1 MRSRTDSFKARLK
14 WRRRTLEMSQRALGT
29 SAGIGHATIQ
39 SLESGDGSPS
49 IKTVEALAQ
58 ALKVSPAWLGFG
70 AEGDAQALTLDVAEG
85 FDPSAYL
92 DRIAAEVESSRP
104 IDQLAKYL
112 DQRGVRRW
120 LDLLRSQNHE
130 AFVSKMPLPEIARE
144 LVTISDGMP
153 VDLVGLGCGTAHQE
167 LRLTTLLNSLA
178 IPLRLCL
185 VDISVYLLILAY
197 QQARRTIKDTPV
209 DLAALIADIYELPS
223 YADRLLAAS
232 VERLRVYCLFG
243 YTFGNLRQED
253 DLFVKCLAGA
263 AVRNGDLLLL
273 DVTLALPKPE
283 DEPVLVGQRSSEF
296 LNLMYG
302 FLSAPIHSLIG
313 SSSAVTV
320 EPALESGRISGSYI
334 INLYGRYNA
343 GTEARRQSL
352 AVVTRYSIAS
362 LQSYLKSKRWNVVGS
377 YPYDEGHAAVLVCQ
391 YKDTPT

>member
-1 MRSRTDSFKARLK
+1 MKSRTDSFKARLK

-58 ALKVSPAWLGFG
+58 ALKVSSAWLAFG

-144 LVTISDGMP
+144 LVTISDGKP

-273 DVTLALPKPE
+273 DVTVALPKPE
-283 DEPVLVGQRSSEF
+283 EEPVLVGQRSSEF

-313 SSSAVTV
+313 SSSEVTV
-320 EPALESGRISGSYI
+320 EPALESGRIPGSYI
-334 INLYGRYNA
+334 INLYGRYKA
-343 GTEARRQSL
+343 GIEARRQSL

-362 LQSYLKSKRWNVVGS
+362 LQDYLKGQHWTVISS
-377 YPYDEGHAAVLVCQ
+377 HPYDDGHAAVLVCQ
-391 YKDTPT
+391 YKK